1 MGAGLETVLGTV
13 TAPGAALTA
22 LVAAADQPF
31 TIRNPPPNV
40 DIRLIAMWANNNVA
54 GVFRIRSPRLH
65 DNVHGIRQQVLAT
78 APHPMITPRPLQKL
92 YAQDALILELSGSA
106 VAGKIEPGSFL
117 AYSQHSPGPAARFTP
132 PPPPPHP

>member
-1 MGAGLETVLGTV
+1 MGPGLEPLLGTV

-22 LVAAADQPF
+22 LVVATDQTF
-31 TIRNPPPNV
+31 TIRNTPPNV
-40 DIRLIAMWANNNVA
+40 DSRLIAMWANNNVA

-106 VAGKIEPGSFL
+106 VAGNIETRVFM
-117 AYSQHSPGPAARFTP
+117 AYYQGIPR
-132 PPPPPHP
+132 